1 MKRFA
6 IRLLTVIMTVSI
18 IASCMV
24 MGASA
29 IELKTGIGVVQAN
42 GLRLRAKPN
51 TNADVL
57 ANASYGDNVV
67 IIREVDGWYLVD
79 YNLIIG
85 YMAKDYITF
94 KEKENVDLGYGIVE
108 SGSVNLRAKPDA
120 NSELLATLPM
130 GDTAYIIGLNCGW
143 YKVQYEGQIGYIRSD
158 LLALTEAP
166 RWNSQAV
173 VGSAPVVQTV
183 GSKIIAYS
191 QNFLGVPYVWGGT
204 TPKGF
209 DCSGFTQY
217 VMRKVGLDI
226 HRTVLTQLQDGI
238 IIAKDQLRC
247 GDLVFF
253 ENTTGAGHFASH
265 IGIYLGNG
273 KLIHAG
279 SQGITIVDLDSS
291 YFTTHYLCA
300 RRVILSDLTPVA
312 SVSVT
317 GTYQRAVSSYWRD
330 NSETTE

>member
-120 NSELLATLPM
+120 NSDLLATLPM

-217 VMRKVGLDI
+217 VFKEMGYTLK
-226 HRTVLTQLQDGI
+226 RTAAQQLTCGTPVSGSLQV
-238 IIAKDQLRC
+238 

-253 ENTTGAGHFASH
+253 TNTYATSAAASH
-265 IGIYLGNG
+265 VGIYMGDNLF
-273 KLIHAG
+273 IHAANG
-279 SQGITIVDLDSS
+279 GVKITSLDHE
-291 YFTTHYLCA
+291 YYAPRYIGA
-300 RRVILSDLTPVA
+300 RRIV
-312 SVSVT
+312 
-317 GTYQRAVSSYWRD
+317 
-330 NSETTE
+330 